1 MPHRTT
7 LQEPER
13 LRRLFTQVL
22 LPGALAGLTGA
33 GVMVVLAMLTSAI
46 AGESAFRPACHL
58 NRLLSPR
65 QGSQRGSVAR
75 PGHSHLERAADAPA
89 LLLHLA
95 FDASFSPAA
104 WGSALSTPHPL
115 SGQRNSA
122 AGFESARGSRGGAR
136 GALLD

>member
-46 AGESAFRPACHL
+46 AGESAFRPAWLISTVFFRHG
-58 NRLLSPR
+58 RVPS
-65 QGSQRGSVAR
+65 
-75 PGHSHLERAADAPA
+75 E
-89 LLLHLA
+89 
-95 FDASFSPAA
+95 AA
-104 WGSALSTPHPL
+104 WLGLVIHIWSAPPTPPPCCCTWPL
-115 SGQRNSA
+115 MRRSA
-122 AGFESARGSRGGAR
+122 PRRG
-136 GALLD
+136 DQH